1 MSEDLVPT
9 EAGGEGK
16 GGGGG
21 GGVEAERIGQK
32 WGAEERGREWVAAG
46 RRERG

>member
-21 GGVEAERIGQK
+21 GGVEAER
-32 WGAEERGREWVAAG
+32 EGRWRRAAS
-46 RRERG
+46 

>member
-21 GGVEAERIGQK
+21 GGVEAERRGQK
-32 WGAEERGREWVAAG
+32 WGAEE
-46 RRERG
+46 